1 MYYLILHII
10 NTPAPPSRN
19 NPVAPLLH
27 IINTYVDLYV
37 CQVSSLSAFQLL
49 QGYHFFLPLSSFLSL
64 SVSPILPSSFLSAL
78 TLSLVFCFSSKNC
91 ELAFPVVVASDSQIT
106 KLILFPLRF
115 TFSSKHSFDMLLAV
129 WEATPLPR
137 GLELFIVVLF
147 FSDSFN
153 LNN

>member
-10 NTPAPPSRN
+10 NIPAPPSQN

-64 SVSPILPSSFLSAL
+64 SVSPILPSSFSFLF
-78 TLSLVFCFSSKNC
+78 SLFPSFFCLSSKNC

-115 TFSSKHSFDMLLAV
+115 TFSSKHSFDMLLVGVGGNAST
-129 WEATPLPR
+129 AR
-137 GLELFIVVLF
+137 A
-147 FSDSFN
+147 
-153 LNN
+153 